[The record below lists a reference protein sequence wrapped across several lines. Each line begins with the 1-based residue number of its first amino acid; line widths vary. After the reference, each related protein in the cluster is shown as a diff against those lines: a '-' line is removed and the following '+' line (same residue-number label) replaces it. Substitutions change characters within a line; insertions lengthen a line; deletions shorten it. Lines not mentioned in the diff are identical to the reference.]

1 MSAGAGAGAGGVP
14 QKQIRFVNN
23 EGQPPAKRRRVN
35 AACRTCRKRKTRCD
49 GKRPLCSTCTDN
61 GHECMGYAEGSD
73 GATNLI
79 RKEVKTPDGGEGDE
93 GDYAHS
99 HPRRPGILRETSRDA
114 VPQQSQQRANTTAAR
129 TRVEVDQSYMHD
141 ASRKLG
147 SEDIGNNRPGT
158 RRVDYR
164 DAVLFPDESPNPL
177 ERDQPLLSETTI
189 SESHRVPYFRY
200 FGPTAIVPGFKQM
213 VVSVREHKR
222 SMGAPS
228 SSSLTMSPISAKHS
242 SGGSV
247 NGTPSQAGTEPR
259 SAIDMPLYDPN
270 DPLPVNRLII
280 HLVEVFFAHLGCNY
294 PFLSKRQENFKR
306 LVEEKKVEPILV
318 DAVCALAARFS
329 DHPLLTTSHDSP
341 QPKSEY
347 GQVFAQR
354 AKAAVV
360 DTFPCPTVG
369 AVQACLLLAYEGFGA
384 NQDSAL
390 WMYLGCAIRMAVDLG
405 LQKLD
410 GVKHQGQKD
419 PGYHRSANEGESDE
433 PDATITAEEK
443 SAIEEERI
451 DTLWAVLMLDRVISS
466 GTGRPVSLKDEDLEL
481 TLPSVSNNTEEAW
494 PDPFP
499 ALIRIIHLYGLVS
512 DLLNRIRG
520 AGDITPGL
528 IKQLKGME
536 KDLTVLYQSLDGRLE
551 FSATN
556 FQHYVKSGEGT
567 NFILVHFW
575 FHTLIMLLHQPT
587 LMQSLEGQVLQL
599 LPHSREL
606 SMSSAK
612 TIADILAFA
621 ELIDPRSFIGNP
633 FTCQPI
639 YIAGCAFLKEIAL
652 HTSQPSS
659 RNHSP
664 RQSPPSDTVKP
675 GGNHNQGNQ
684 KQKHSLLAAAANQN
698 YQRCH
703 KALQH
708 IESYWAGT
716 RYIRVAM
723 EQKQSG
729 IDPQEVETYTAEE
742 YTEAT
747 KPRHEIIPNWR
758 RKFSANSPGR
768 FPEFVRS
775 PMLEAL
781 PGSPAIDL
789 AQAIGWSLTG
799 TTNSPS
805 SNLTFMYQNQS
816 AADHLEMRAQKEYGQ
831 GNMIYDPIRQSLPE
845 NTAGGTSTSGRF
857 DRFIGASRSNHM
869 PPPGPKFMH
878 GTNSNIDA
886 SATADAEML
895 LGLGGGGN
903 GSGSPYPT
911 PRSEN
916 HAFDPG
922 PRNTISPRP
931 GSSSTPSGG
940 GGYDFSHTPSTSRA
954 GGFYNHNNHNHN
966 NNNASNLHGNNTNS
980 VNGHGNGTGN
990 GQGNA
995 YHSGNHTNTNSHGY
1009 MGMGMGS
1016 HGMGDMMMSSQ
1027 DIDMRGLGEDM
1038 MPWLEYLP
1046 GDMLG
1051 LSGFFGEDGDAGGDA
1066 GGG

>member
-1 MSAGAGAGAGGVP
+1 MSTGGNGGPAGLP
-14 QKQIRFVNN
+14 LKQIRFVNN

-61 GHECMGYAEGSD
+61 GHECMGYAEGPD
-73 GATNLI
+73 GAATSSSSAT
-79 RKEVKTPDGGEGDE
+79 RKELRSPDTGAGDE
-93 GDYAHS
+93 GDYTNTSLNIATK
-99 HPRRPGILRETSRDA
+99 RPGISRDNSRDSILLQY
-114 VPQQSQQRANTTAAR
+114 PQRVDLATSKSGITTAEQWCIR
-129 TRVEVDQSYMHD
+129 DTPTMVE
-141 ASRKLG
+141 
-147 SEDIGNNRPGT
+147 SEGMRNNRPGD
-158 RRVDYR
+158 RRIDYK
-164 DAVLFPDESPNPL
+164 DIPLFSEDGPSPL
-177 ERDQPLLSETTI
+177 EREQAQLSDTGVG
-189 SESHRVPYFRY
+189 ESHRVPYFRY

-213 VVSVREHKR
+213 VVSVRESRR
-222 SMGAPS
+222 SMGPPS
-228 SSSLTMSPISAKHS
+228 SSVTMSPISAKHGS
-242 SGGSV
+242 TGGSV
-247 NGTPSQAGTEPR
+247 HGGTPSQTGTEPR

-270 DPLPVNRLII
+270 DLLPVNRLII

-306 LVEEKKVEPILV
+306 LVEEKKIEPILV
-318 DAVCALAARFS
+318 DAVCTLAARFS
-329 DHPLLTTSHDSP
+329 DHPLLTTSHESP
-341 QPKSEY
+341 HPKSEY

-390 WMYLGCAIRMAVDLG
+390 WMYLGCSIRMAVDLG

-410 GVKHQGQKD
+410 GHPRFTV
-419 PGYHRSANEGESDE
+419 
-433 PDATITAEEK
+433 EEK
-443 SAIEEERI
+443 NEIEEERI

-481 TLPSVSNNTEEAW
+481 TLPSVSHNSEGW

-499 ALIRIIHLYGLVS
+499 ALIRIIHLYGRVS

-520 AGDITPGL
+520 VDDVTQGL
-528 IKQLKGME
+528 IQQLSGME
-536 KDLTVLYQSLDGRLE
+536 KDLTMLYQSLDARLG
-551 FSATN
+551 FTASN

-587 LMQSLEGQVLQL
+587 LMHSFEGQVLQL

-659 RNHSP
+659 RDVSP
-664 RQSPPSDTVKP
+664 RNSPPSNLHPSNGQPSNAMKA
-675 GGNHNQGNQ
+675 GGIYQGNQ

-716 RYIRVAM
+716 RYIRVAL
-723 EQKQSG
+723 EQKQCG

-747 KPRHEIIPNWR
+747 KPRNEIIPNWR
-758 RKFSANSPGR
+758 RRFSANSPGR

-775 PMLEAL
+775 PLLEAL
-781 PGSPAIDL
+781 PGSPAIDP

-805 SNLTFMYQNQS
+805 SNLTFMYQNQT
-816 AADHLEMRAQKEYGQ
+816 AAEQQPREHGQ

-845 NTAGGTSTSGRF
+845 NLVGGTTTSGSATASGTF
-857 DRFIGASRSNHM
+857 DRYTSRSNQM
-869 PPPGPKFMH
+869 PPPAPKYMT
-878 GTNSNIDA
+878 GTNPDA
-886 SATADAEML
+886 TVTADAEVL
-895 LGLGGGGN
+895 LGLGAN
-903 GSGSPYPT
+903 NSPYPT
-911 PRSEN
+911 PGSSS
-916 HAFDPG
+916 HHSYDPG
-922 PRNTISPRP
+922 PRNTLSPRP
-931 GSSSTPSGG
+931 RSGGTPGG
-940 GGYDFSHTPSTSRA
+940 GGYDFHQHPSTS
-954 GGFYNHNNHNHN
+954 GQSHLYHNH
-966 NNNASNLHGNNTNS
+966 SNSNGLHGMNN
-980 VNGHGNGTGN
+980 GGGG
-990 GQGNA
+990 GYGA
-995 YHSGNHTNTNSHGY
+995 HTNGY
-1009 MGMGMGS
+1009 MGMGLGGNMVS
-1016 HGMGDMMMSSQ
+1016 DMMMESQ

-1046 GDMLG
+1046 QDMLR
-1051 LSGFFGEDGDAGGDA
+1051 FYD
-1066 GGG
+1066 GGGGGEG

>member
-1 MSAGAGAGAGGVP
+1 
-14 QKQIRFVNN
+14 
-23 EGQPPAKRRRVN
+23 
-35 AACRTCRKRKTRCD
+35 
-49 GKRPLCSTCTDN
+49 
-61 GHECMGYAEGSD
+61 
-73 GATNLI
+73 
-79 RKEVKTPDGGEGDE
+79 
-93 GDYAHS
+93 
-99 HPRRPGILRETSRDA
+99 
-114 VPQQSQQRANTTAAR
+114 
-129 TRVEVDQSYMHD
+129 
-141 ASRKLG
+141 
-147 SEDIGNNRPGT
+147 
-158 RRVDYR
+158 
-164 DAVLFPDESPNPL
+164 
-177 ERDQPLLSETTI
+177 
-189 SESHRVPYFRY
+189 
-200 FGPTAIVPGFKQM
+200 
-213 VVSVREHKR
+213 
-222 SMGAPS
+222 
-228 SSSLTMSPISAKHS
+228 
-242 SGGSV
+242 
-247 NGTPSQAGTEPR
+247 
-259 SAIDMPLYDPN
+259 
-270 DPLPVNRLII
+270 
-280 HLVEVFFAHLGCNY
+280 
-294 PFLSKRQENFKR
+294 
-306 LVEEKKVEPILV
+306 
-318 DAVCALAARFS
+318 
-329 DHPLLTTSHDSP
+329 
-341 QPKSEY
+341 
-347 GQVFAQR
+347 
-354 AKAAVV
+354 
-360 DTFPCPTVG
+360 
-369 AVQACLLLAYEGFGA
+369 
-384 NQDSAL
+384 
-390 WMYLGCAIRMAVDLG
+390 
-405 LQKLD
+405 
-410 GVKHQGQKD
+410 
-419 PGYHRSANEGESDE
+419 
-433 PDATITAEEK
+433 
-443 SAIEEERI
+443 
-451 DTLWAVLMLDRVISS
+451 
-466 GTGRPVSLKDEDLEL
+466 
-481 TLPSVSNNTEEAW
+481 
-494 PDPFP
+494 
-499 ALIRIIHLYGLVS
+499 
-512 DLLNRIRG
+512 
-520 AGDITPGL
+520 
-528 IKQLKGME
+528 
-536 KDLTVLYQSLDGRLE
+536 
-551 FSATN
+551 
-556 FQHYVKSGEGT
+556 
-567 NFILVHFW
+567 
-575 FHTLIMLLHQPT
+575 
-587 LMQSLEGQVLQL
+587 
-599 LPHSREL
+599 
-606 SMSSAK
+606 MSSAK

-845 NTAGGTSTSGRF
+845 NTAAGTSTSGRF

>member
-1 MSAGAGAGAGGVP
+1 MAC
-14 QKQIRFVNN
+14 R
-23 EGQPPAKRRRVN
+23 
-35 AACRTCRKRKTRCD
+35 CRTCRKRKTRCD

-73 GATNLI
+73 GAANLI
-79 RKEVKTPDGGEGDE
+79 KKEVRTPEGGDGDGDAHA
-93 GDYAHS
+93 GDFT
-99 HPRRPGILRETSRDA
+99 PTQMRRPGILRDNSRDM
-114 VPQQSQQRANTTAAR
+114 VPQQYQQRANTAASR
-129 TRVEVDQSYMHD
+129 TRVGDDQLYMRDVPRRTQSHD
-141 ASRKLG
+141 M
-147 SEDIGNNRPGT
+147 GNNPPESQ
-158 RRVDYR
+158 RVDYR
-164 DAVLFPDESPNPL
+164 DTVLFPDDGTSPIEREQALLNES
-177 ERDQPLLSETTI
+177 TI

-213 VVSVREHKR
+213 VVSVREQRR
-222 SMGAPS
+222 SMGARS
-228 SSSLTMSPISAKHS
+228 SSSLTMSPASAKHGS
-242 SGGSV
+242 TGGSV
-247 NGTPSQAGTEPR
+247 NGGTPSQAGTEPR
-259 SAIDMPLYDPN
+259 SAVDMPLYDPN

-306 LVEEKKVEPILV
+306 LVEEKKIEPILV

-329 DHPLLTTSHDSP
+329 DHPLLTTLHELP
-341 QPKSEY
+341 HPKSEY
-347 GQVFAQR
+347 GQIFAQR

-419 PGYHRSANEGESDE
+419 PGYHRSSTNEGESSE
-433 PDATITAEEK
+433 PAATITAEEK
-443 SAIEEERI
+443 KEIEEERI

-481 TLPSVSNNTEEAW
+481 TLPSVSNNSEDAW

-499 ALIRIIHLYGLVS
+499 ALIRIIHLYGRVS

-520 AGDITPGL
+520 VDDVTQGL
-528 IKQLKGME
+528 IQQLSGME
-536 KDLTVLYQSLDGRLE
+536 RDLTMLYQSLDHRLG
-551 FSATN
+551 FTASN
-556 FQHYVKSGEGT
+556 FQHFVKSGEGT

-587 LMQSLEGQVLQL
+587 LMHSFEGQVLQL

-659 RNHSP
+659 RDASP
-664 RQSPPSDTVKP
+664 RRSPIGSSETVKP
-675 GGNHNQGNQ
+675 SRNQSNHGNQ

-758 RKFSANSPGR
+758 RKFSAHSP
-768 FPEFVRS
+768 S
-775 PMLEAL
+775 PAL

-816 AADHLEMRAQKEYGQ
+816 AADHLEMKSHKEYGQ

-845 NTAGGTSTSGRF
+845 NMAGGTSTSGRF
-857 DRFIGASRSNHM
+857 DNTTSGRFDRYTSRSNQM
-869 PPPGPKFMH
+869 PPPAPKFMH
-878 GTNSNIDA
+878 GTDVDA
-886 SATADAEML
+886 TATADAEML
-895 LGLGGGGN
+895 LGLGAGN
-903 GSGSPYPT
+903 SPYAT
-911 PRSEN
+911 PGSSS
-916 HAFDPG
+916 HHSFDPG
-922 PRNTISPRP
+922 HRNTLSPRP
-931 GSSSTPSGG
+931 GSASTTRGGGG
-940 GGYDFSHTPSTSRA
+940 GGYDFHTPSRS
-954 GGFYNHNNHNHN
+954 GNFYNNHNHNHNHNNHNHDHNHNHN
-966 NNNASNLHGNNTNS
+966 NSANNPHGNNNI
-980 VNGHGNGTGN
+980 HNGTGN
-990 GQGNA
+990 GHGNVYA
-995 YHSGNHTNTNSHGY
+995 AHTNGY
-1009 MGMGMGS
+1009 MGMGLGTNMGV
-1016 HGMGDMMMSSQ
+1016 GDMMMESQ

-1051 LSGFFGEDGDAGGDA
+1051 FYE